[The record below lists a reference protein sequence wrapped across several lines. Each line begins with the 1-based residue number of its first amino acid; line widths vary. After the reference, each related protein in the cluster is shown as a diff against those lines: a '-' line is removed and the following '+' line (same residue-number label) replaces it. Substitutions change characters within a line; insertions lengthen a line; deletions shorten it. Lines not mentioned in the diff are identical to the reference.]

1 MHGPDVQCVFRASEG
16 YTSCSLLVSIQFM
29 YAYNYIFAALSHPAR
44 VRARLGLLVARAAA
58 VGRRH
63 VEVTDS
69 NPARECSLQSQSDV
83 PIKYCCPAVNN
94 NTADHTAVAL
104 DAPLCSPVTG
114 LRGAQGTNFFSKL
127 YTLDIQTR
135 HKKSN

>member
-44 VRARLGLLVARAAA
+44 PRVRSLVARAAA

-104 DAPLCSPVTG
+104 DAAL
-114 LRGAQGTNFFSKL
+114 
-127 YTLDIQTR
+127 
-135 HKKSN
+135 